1 MKKYLVLGILFILP
15 VLAYMFFASGVNN
28 FGKLPVLNAAIPE
41 TQVNGFSLDN
51 KITVLGFPGELLDQK
66 KTNALNL
73 NQKIYKRFNGF
84 EDLQFVMIVP
94 EGTHEK
100 VEELKS
106 ELGQLADISNWNFV
120 SLPAEQVKEVF
131 KSLGT
136 PLFLDE
142 HYGCNEVFII
152 DKERRLRGRLDN
164 ENGQALYG
172 YDATSVAV
180 INNKMVDDVKII
192 LAEYRMAKK
201 SNNNASGGRNSILKK
216 VEK

>member
-1 MKKYLVLGILFILP
+1 MKKYLVLGILFVLP
-15 VLAYMFFASGVNN
+15 ILAYMFFASGVNN
-28 FGKLPVLNAAIPE
+28 FGKLPVLNEDIPAKD
-41 TQVNGFSLDN
+41 VPGFSFNDR
-51 KITVLGFPGELLDQK
+51 ITILGFPGELLDQK

-84 EDLQFVMIVP
+84 EDLQFVMLLP
-94 EGTHEK
+94 EGTGSKIEA
-100 VEELKS
+100 LKA

-120 SLPAEQVKEVF
+120 QVPAGQVEEVF

-136 PLFLDE
+136 PLALDE

-152 DKERRLRGRLDN
+152 DKERRLRGRLDDDK
-164 ENGQALYG
+164 GQPLYG

-180 INNKMVDDVKII
+180 ISNKMVDDVKIV

-201 SNNNASGGRNSILKK
+201 KNNNGSEGGRNSILKK
-216 VEK
+216 VD